1 MSDARQRLR
10 TMLHS
15 DSDVQHAEQSL
26 NFKHAECKVSEKSL
40 PQLFETLDTVSKQ
53 QTQMKQTC
61 RELATQKSQLC
72 DSVNTLS
79 DCVTKEL
86 AQFTVCLYM
95 FVCVYFAIFA

>member
-61 RELATQKSQLC
+61 RELATQKGQLC
-72 DSVNTLS
+72 DSVKSLQ
-79 DCVTKEL
+79 DRLRIPLEQVR
-86 AQFTVCLYM
+86 VCFIY
-95 FVCVYFAIFA
+95 VCVYLL